1 MFPELKP
8 LLSVFTFSCC
18 LYVTEKGDNKVDAA
32 VGSNNSE
39 IWWSG
44 RRVMVIYLEFGG
56 ILKKIWVG
64 VICPLVPCIF

>member
-32 VGSNNSE
+32 VGSNAVKFDEVAEGSWWY
-39 IWWSG
+39 IWS
-44 RRVMVIYLEFGG
+44 L
-56 ILKKIWVG
+56 G
-64 VICPLVPCIF
+64 VF